1 MLRVQIYALIASTVI
16 LLGVLELVRSGR
28 LKENYAVLWISTAV
42 AMIFFSLFKNF
53 IDMLGFFV
61 GIYYTPSAFFLMAFL
76 FLTLIIMQF
85 SVAISRLTE
94 RNKTLAQELTIL
106 KTRMKALES
115 GGGPDDKAA

>member
-1 MLRVQIYALIASTVI
+1 MLKVQIYALIVSTVI

-53 IDMLGFFV
+53 IDKLGFLV

-85 SVAISRLTE
+85 SVAISKLTE

-106 KTRMKALES
+106 KTRMNALES
-115 GGGPDDKAA
+115 GGVPDDKTA